1 MARRIRELIE
11 KEVTDEMLLIV
22 GDPSTVEDDGQTTY
36 EDVREYFTADIR
48 ATANNAVSTA
58 NTANQNAS
66 SALTTANSARET
78 ANNAVTTAS
87 QANDNATSAL
97 AKANDAQE
105 MASNAL
111 TTASQ
116 ALANVNAALAG
127 KKDNKFGYAYFTAT
141 PAGTTAWHKVCDIAF
156 ASPQNDNIN
165 VTLEFKRLNF
175 GATTPNLICRV
186 SCNPRSD
193 NGVVNA
199 SSLAPFVEPSIPAT
213 YTSQTLQGVVNQ
225 MLACFKAVANG
236 QQVSLWCKPIN
247 TDTAYEGWYYEISD
261 NAVRRTA
268 GTGVQVNDLIT
279 MYANVG
285 VAGSAEPSGTNG
297 NAFAVLDKVTQEILN
312 IATDTTIG
320 STRSEY
326 WVTNGRTLSS
336 VMPAIGNSAI
346 ISVGGNNIN
355 SYFGGYWPTEIGTV
369 TFVIH
374 RLTATVYQ
382 FIMYSIWST
391 NKIYAGRFT
400 EANVLPTNV
409 FVYDQKTA
417 KTRYWNTAGQ
427 SLATVCPNSG
437 DSAIVY
443 IDGSAVA
450 NYYGGYTT
458 ASVKAVITRIN
469 ATFYDSFVWNGLG
482 ATGGSFF
489 RTDNTTNVIESRS
502 DFRPDTY
509 GNGQAITNT
518 TALGTYLP
526 TNGRSMTGSVAYQ
539 QWYNAIGWAVS
550 SIFAA
555 GDAQITITRIA
566 ANNYDF
572 TLRTRRNNSGY
583 IAVMEATGKIEGNTF
598 ASANINASRI
608 SVNFPDG
615 LFIQTLAANT
625 DPSTWG
631 LQMGNT
637 LAFSSDNVSVLSS
650 QARGSFSGQ
659 VSRTGAGYIMVGMTI
674 GASMLGGSCVL
685 SATWSGS
692 SWSLNSLVP
701 AD

>member
-36 EDVREYFTADIR
+36 EEVREYFTADIR

-127 KKDNKFGYAYFTAT
+127 KKNNKFGYAYFTAT

-175 GATTPNLICRV
+175 GTTTPNLICRV

-193 NGVVNA
+193 NGAVNA

-225 MLACFKAVANG
+225 MLACFKVVANG

-247 TDTAYEGWYYEISD
+247 TDTTYEGWYYEISD

-297 NAFAVLDKVTQEILN
+297 NAFAVLDKVTQELLN
-312 IATDTTIG
+312 LVTDTTLG
-320 STRSEY
+320 EVRSEV
-326 WVTNGRTLSS
+326 WSTAGKTFSGI
-336 VMPAIGNSAI
+336 MPAIGNSAI
-346 ISVGGNNIN
+346 ITITNSVIQNYIGG
-355 SYFGGYWPTEIGTV
+355 YFGNGGGTYM
-369 TFVIH
+369 FVVH
-374 RLTATVYQ
+374 RIDTATYQ
-382 FIMYSIWST
+382 FIANSINTANS
-391 NKIYAGRFT
+391 IYVGRVA
-400 EANVLPTNV
+400 EANGAPV
-409 FVYDQKTA
+409 FMYQYDQKTA

-427 SLATVCPNSG
+427 SLATVCPNNG
-437 DSAIVY
+437 DSAIVG
-443 IDGSAVA
+443 IDGSAAA
-450 NYYGGYTT
+450 NYYGGYFSS
-458 ASVKAVITRIN
+458 SVKAVITRN
-469 ATFYDSFVWNGLG
+469 YETYYDSFVWDGLG
-482 ATGGSFF
+482 NTGGSFF
-489 RTDNTTNVIESRS
+489 RTDATTNVVESRS
-502 DFRPDTY
+502 NFRPDNY

-526 TNGRSMTGSVAYQ
+526 TNGMSITGSVAYQ

-598 ASANINASRI
+598 APANINASRI

-685 SATWSGS
+685 SATWSAH